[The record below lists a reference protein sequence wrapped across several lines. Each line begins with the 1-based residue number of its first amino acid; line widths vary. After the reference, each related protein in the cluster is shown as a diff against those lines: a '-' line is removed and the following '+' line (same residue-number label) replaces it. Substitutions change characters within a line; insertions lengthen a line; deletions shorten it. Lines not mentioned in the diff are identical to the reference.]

1 MRTVV
6 VRKLIRMKTIGVSLR
21 IERQHRL
28 LPFLVILP
36 KTSVDVRKAAFEI
49 RAFQRIINHVE
60 EERVLVDL

>member
-6 VRKLIRMKTIGVSLR
+6 VRQLIRVKTIGVSLG

-36 KTSVDVRKAAFEI
+36 KASVEVRKAIFEI
-49 RAFQRIINHVE
+49 RAFQRIINHVKE
-60 EERVLVDL
+60 KRVLVDL